1 MALLIAVSFTDTPH
15 PGSMNLRGCHPF
27 SRKRYRLLMSTH
39 ELAGQPAPSD
49 VLLDVS
55 DLLHAYHNEAPDPSI
70 AAQRVSFGTSG
81 HRGTAFDQTF
91 NEPHILAIAQAV
103 CDYRSQANISGPL
116 FLGMDTH
123 ALSLPAQATCIEV
136 FAANEVSIRMAADDG
151 FTPTPAVS
159 HAILTYNRGRT
170 DGLADGVIITPSH
183 NPPADGG
190 IKYNGPTGGPAT
202 PAATSWIQERA
213 NHHLDTDLAEVKRM
227 GYEQALRADTTDTY
241 DFLGHYVNDLD
252 AVLDMELIRESGL
265 SLAVD
270 PLGGAGVAYWS
281 AIADTYNLPLE
292 VLRTDVD
299 PTFRFMTLDWDG
311 KIRMDPSSPHAMQ
324 SLINLKDQYDV
335 AFACD
340 TDHDRHGIVTQSGG
354 LMPPN
359 AFLSV
364 MVDSLLNSRNQW
376 GSDVGIGKTV
386 VTTRLLDRIAAH
398 YDRSITEVPVGF
410 KWFVD
415 VLYNGSCGFVG
426 EESAGASFL
435 RKDGTVWSTDKDG
448 IIAALMAAEITART
462 GEDPS
467 QRYEQ
472 LTQQFGDP
480 VYERVDA
487 PATPEQKAVLKSMT
501 PDLVTQD
508 ELAGEPIQTIRT
520 QAPGNDAAI
529 GGLKV
534 ETENGWFVARPSGT
548 EAIYKIYGE
557 SFKGRA
563 HLDQIHAD
571 AQALVN
577 RAFAD
582 SDVG

>member
-1 MALLIAVSFTDTPH
+1 M
-15 PGSMNLRGCHPF
+15 R
-27 SRKRYRLLMSTH
+27 
-39 ELAGQPAPSD
+39 
-49 VLLDVS
+49 
-55 DLLHAYHNEAPDPSI
+55 
-70 AAQRVSFGTSG
+70 
-81 HRGTAFDQTF
+81 
-91 NEPHILAIAQAV
+91 
-103 CDYRSQANISGPL
+103 
-116 FLGMDTH
+116 
-123 ALSLPAQATCIEV
+123 
-136 FAANEVSIRMAADDG
+136 
-151 FTPTPAVS
+151 
-159 HAILTYNRGRT
+159 
-170 DGLADGVIITPSH
+170 
-183 NPPADGG
+183 
-190 IKYNGPTGGPAT
+190 
-202 PAATSWIQERA
+202 
-213 NHHLDTDLAEVKRM
+213 
-227 GYEQALRADTTDTY
+227 
-241 DFLGHYVNDLD
+241 DLD
-252 AVLDMELIRESGL
+252 AVIDMEVIRESDL

-270 PLGGAGVAYWS
+270 PLGGAGVDYWQV
-281 AIADTYNLPLE
+281 IADEYDLPLE
-292 VLRTDVD
+292 VLRPEVD

-324 SLINLKDQYDV
+324 SLIDLKDQYDV

-340 TDHDRHGIVTQSGG
+340 TDHDRHGIVTKSGG

-364 MVDSLLNSRNQW
+364 MVDALLSSRTGWAQ
-376 GSDVGIGKTV
+376 DVGVGKTV
-386 VTTRLLDRIAAH
+386 VTTRLLDRIAAD
-398 YDRSITEVPVGF
+398 YDRPVTEVPVGF

-415 VLYNGSCGFVG
+415 VLYNGTCGFVG

-467 QRYEQ
+467 ERYEK
-472 LTQQFGDP
+472 LTAKYGTP
-480 VYERVDA
+480 VFERIDA

-501 PDLVTQD
+501 PDLVKQD
-508 ELAGEPIQTIRT
+508 ELAGEPIEHIRT

-571 AQALVN
+571 AQELVN
-577 RAFAD
+577 RAFD
-582 SDVG
+582 S

>member
-1 MALLIAVSFTDTPH
+1 
-15 PGSMNLRGCHPF
+15 
-27 SRKRYRLLMSTH
+27 MSTH
-39 ELAGQPAPSD
+39 DLAGQPAPQD
-49 VLLDVS
+49 DLLDVS
-55 DLLHAYHNEAPDPSI
+55 ALLAAYQKDQPDPSV

-81 HRGTAFDQTF
+81 HRGTAFDCTF
-91 NEPHILAIAQAV
+91 NEAHILAIAQAV
-103 CDYRSQANISGPL
+103 CDYRDEAGITGPL

-123 ALSLPAQATCIEV
+123 ALSAPAQATCLEV
-136 FAANEVSIRMAADDG
+136 FAANEVAVRIAADG
-151 FTPTPAVS
+151 GVTPTPAVS
-159 HAILTYNRGRT
+159 HAILTYNDGRT
-170 DGLADGVIITPSH
+170 EGQADGVIITPSH

-202 PAATSWIQERA
+202 PKATNWIQNRA
-213 NHHLDTDLAEVKRM
+213 NQHLDTELSDVERI
-227 GYEQALRADTTDTY
+227 GYEQALRADTTQEY
-241 DFLGHYVNDLD
+241 DFLRHYVDDLD
-252 AVLDMELIRESGL
+252 AVLAMDLIRESGL

-270 PLGGAGVAYWS
+270 PLGGAGVHYWT
-281 AIADTYNLPLE
+281 AIADTYDLPLD
-292 VLRTDVD
+292 VLRTEVD
-299 PTFRFMTLDWDG
+299 PTFSFMTLDWDG
-311 KIRMDPSSPHAMQ
+311 QIRMDPSSTYAMQ
-324 SLINLKDQYDV
+324 SLINLKDDYDV

-340 TDHDRHGIVTQSGG
+340 TDHDRHGIVTKSGG

-359 AFLSV
+359 AYLSV
-364 MVDSLLNSRNQW
+364 MVDALFSSRTGW
-376 GSDVGIGKTV
+376 ADDVGVGKTV
-386 VTTRLLDRIAAH
+386 VTTRLLDRIAAD
-398 YDRSITEVPVGF
+398 YGRPVTEVPVGF

-415 VLYNGSCGFVG
+415 VLYDGSCGFVG

-462 GEDPS
+462 GQDPS
-467 QRYEQ
+467 ERYDE
-472 LTQQFGDP
+472 LTEQFGNP

-487 PATPEQKAVLKSMT
+487 PATPEQKAVLKNLT

-520 QAPGNDAAI
+520 EAPGNNAAI

-557 SFKGRA
+557 SFNGRD
-563 HLDQIHAD
+563 HLDQIHED

-577 RAFAD
+577 RAFDA
-582 SDVG
+582 SPKTA

>member
-1 MALLIAVSFTDTPH
+1 
-15 PGSMNLRGCHPF
+15 
-27 SRKRYRLLMSTH
+27 MSVH
-39 ELAGQPAPSD
+39 KLAGQPATNAELVDISA
-49 VLLDVS
+49 LLE
-55 DLLHAYHNEAPDPSI
+55 AYHTEQPDPSVP
-70 AAQRVSFGTSG
+70 AQRVSFGTSG
-81 HRGTAFDQTF
+81 HRGSALTQTF
-91 NEPHILAIAQAV
+91 NEHHILAIAQAV
-103 CDYRSQANISGPL
+103 CDYRAQAGTSGPL

-123 ALSLPAQATCIEV
+123 ALSLPAQATCLEV
-136 FAANEVSIRMAADDG
+136 FAANGVQVRMAADDG

-159 HAILTYNRGRT
+159 HAILTYNNGRT
-170 DGLADGVIITPSH
+170 SGRADGVIITPSH

-202 PAATSWIQERA
+202 PDATNHIEQRA
-213 NHHLDTDLAEVKRM
+213 NELLDGGLAEVERI
-227 GYEQALRADTTDTY
+227 GHEQALRADTTQTY
-241 DFLGHYVNDLD
+241 DFLGHYVRDLD
-252 AVLDMELIRESGL
+252 AVIDMDVIRDSGL

-270 PLGGAGVAYWS
+270 PLGGAGVAYWQ
-281 AIADTYNLPLE
+281 AIADAYDLPLE
-292 VLRTDVD
+292 VLRSKVD

-311 KIRMDPSSPHAMQ
+311 QIRMDPSSPHAMQ
-324 SLINLKDQYDV
+324 SLIDLKDQYDV

-340 TDHDRHGIVTQSGG
+340 TDHDRHGIVTKSGG

-364 MVDSLLNSRNQW
+364 MVDTLLDSRTGWAQ
-376 GSDVGIGKTV
+376 DVGVGKTV
-386 VTTRLLDRIAAH
+386 VTTRLLDRIAAD
-398 YDRSITEVPVGF
+398 YDRPVTEVPVGF

-415 VLYNGSCGFVG
+415 VLYNGTCGFVG

-467 QRYEQ
+467 ERYEK
-472 LTQQFGDP
+472 LTAKYGTPIF
-480 VYERVDA
+480 ERIDA
-487 PATPEQKAVLKSMT
+487 PATPEQKAVLKGMT
-501 PDLVTQD
+501 PDLVKQD
-508 ELAGEPIQTIRT
+508 ELAGEPIQHIRT

-557 SFKGRA
+557 SFKGRN

-577 RAFAD
+577 RAFDAA
-582 SDVG
+582 DVG